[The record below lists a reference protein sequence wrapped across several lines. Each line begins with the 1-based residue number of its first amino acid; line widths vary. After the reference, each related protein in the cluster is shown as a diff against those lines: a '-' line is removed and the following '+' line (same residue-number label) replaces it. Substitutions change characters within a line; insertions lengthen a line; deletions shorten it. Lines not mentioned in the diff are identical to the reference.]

1 MRKANEGRW
10 LANPLFGYME
20 RVKKQVW
27 DRNKTSS
34 FPINSYQV
42 GGGVGFGGKR
52 NGESGHAGPTAL
64 TQTL

>member
-42 GGGVGFGGKR
+42 GGGWVSVGNETVSLAMR
-52 NGESGHAGPTAL
+52 VPQL
-64 TQTL
+64 